1 MSWVLLVAGLLC
13 LLLVTPLRLRGV
25 VRVAHL
31 AARGWLQLCVGPLRL
46 KLPFAARI
54 GRGLRWQA
62 RLGRRYYS
70 GPLFPRRT
78 KAPTKKRLPPVYS
91 WLVRER
97 VSGGLYIGWGDAAHT
112 GLLCGI
118 ANATLAPFGLF
129 VKPNYEGWSF
139 SADTQFSVA
148 TMPLHILRAMITT
161 SIRRTQ

>member
-1 MSWVLLVAGLLC
+1 MSWVLLGFGFLC

-25 VRVAHL
+25 VRVVGL
-31 AARGWLQLCVGPLRL
+31 AARGWLQVCVGPVRV
-46 KLPFAARI
+46 KVPFAVRV

-62 RLGRRYYS
+62 RVGRRYFS
-70 GPLFPRRT
+70 GPLFPRRART
-78 KAPTKKRLPPVYS
+78 PRKKRLPPVYA

-97 VSGGLYIGWGDAAHT
+97 VSGGLCIGWGDAAHT

-118 ANATLAPFGLF
+118 TNATLAPFGLF

-161 SIRRTQ
+161 ATRRKK